1 MIEREVA
8 HRMFAKEFN
17 DSRFNLYSNSNSSSS
32 GNQDIYSPN
41 FIISPTGLKV
51 NRVFVVG
58 VVTEVDRL
66 SDQAGS
72 EKEIW
77 RARIS
82 DPTGA
87 FTVYAGSYQPEA
99 SLFLSTVS
107 VPSYVMVL
115 GKVRSYEPGDGSVYV
130 SLRPEEINYV
140 DESVRDRWIADTAE
154 MTLDRLDAFD
164 RFFSSGVGGE
174 KIADRMSACNIPQT
188 LASGMCLSLDYYH
201 KDKEYYDSLK
211 NVIKQALCTIKKSS
225 GQQEKEPDYEHVIQ
239 SLLESIDDGSG
250 FDYLNYIEK
259 AGSKGVPEKIADSTL
274 KSLLSKGHIYEP
286 KAGFFKVIH

>member
-1 MIEREVA
+1 MVEREVA
-8 HRMFAKEFN
+8 HRMFAREFN
-17 DSRFNLYSNSNSSSS
+17 DSRFNLYSNSSSS

-41 FIISPTGLKV
+41 FVISPTGLKV
-51 NRVFVVG
+51 NRIFVVG
-58 VVTEVDRL
+58 VVTEVDKL

-72 EKEIW
+72 EKELW

-99 SLFLSTVS
+99 SFFLSTVN

-140 DESVRDRWIADTAE
+140 DESVRDRWIADAAE

-164 RFFSSGVGGE
+164 RFFSSDAGNE
-174 KIADRMSACNIPQT
+174 KFTDRISACDIPQT
-188 LASGMCLSLDYYH
+188 LASGMCLSLDYYR
-201 KDKEYYDSLK
+201 KDREYYNSLK
-211 NVIKQALCTIKKSS
+211 NVVKQALCTIKESS
-225 GQQEKEPDYEHVIQ
+225 DPQKVEPDYDHIVQ
-239 SLLESIDDGSG
+239 SVLESIDDGSG
-250 FDYLNYIEK
+250 FDYSDYIED
-259 AGSKGVPEKIADSTL
+259 AVSQGVPEKIANSTL
-274 KSLLSKGHIYEP
+274 KSLLSKGYIYEP
-286 KAGFFKVIH
+286 KAGFFKVIY

>member
-1 MIEREVA
+1 MVEREVA
-8 HRMFAKEFN
+8 HRMFAQEFN
-17 DSRFNLYSNSNSSSS
+17 DSRFNLYSNSSLS
-32 GNQDIYSPN
+32 GNQEVYSPN
-41 FIISPTGLKV
+41 FLISPTGLKV

-58 VVTEVDRL
+58 VITEVDRL
-66 SDQAGS
+66 SDQNGS
-72 EKEIW
+72 EKELW

-99 SLFLSTVS
+99 SIFLSTVS

-140 DESVRDRWIADTAE
+140 DESVRDRWIVDTAE
-154 MTLDRLDAFD
+154 MTLERLDAFE
-164 RFFSSGVGGE
+164 RFFSSGHGTGKLSDSME
-174 KIADRMSACNIPQT
+174 SCGIPQT

-201 KDKEYYDSLK
+201 KDKEYYDSLRCVLK
-211 NVIKQALCTIKKSS
+211 KALCSIGASLDTP
-225 GQQEKEPDYEHVIQ
+225 EEETDYESIVQ
-239 SLLESIDDGSG
+239 SILEILDDGNG
-250 FDYLNYIEK
+250 FDYSEYIGK
-259 AGSKGVPEKIADSTL
+259 AVSQNIPGNIADSTL

-286 KAGFFKVIH
+286 RAGFFKVIH

>member
-1 MIEREVA
+1 MVEREVA
-8 HRMFAKEFN
+8 HRIFAREFN
-17 DSRFNLYSNSNSSSS
+17 DSRFNLYSNSSSS
-32 GNQDIYSPN
+32 GDQDIYSPN

-51 NRVFVVG
+51 NRIFMVG
-58 VVTEVDRL
+58 VITEVDKL

-72 EKEIW
+72 EKELW

-99 SLFLSTVS
+99 SFFLSTVN

-140 DESVRDRWIADTAE
+140 DESVRDRWVADTAE

-164 RFFSSGVGGE
+164 RFFSSDAGNE
-174 KIADRMSACNIPQT
+174 KLTDRISACDIPQP
-188 LASGMCLSLDYYH
+188 LASGICLSLDYYR

-211 NVIKQALCTIKKSS
+211 NVVRQALCTIKESS
-225 GQQEKEPDYEHVIQ
+225 GQHEAEPDFDHIIQ
-239 SLLESIDDGSG
+239 SVLDIIDDGNG
-250 FDYLNYIEK
+250 FDYSNYIEK
-259 AGSKGVPEKIADSTL
+259 AVSQGVPEKVADSML

>member
-1 MIEREVA
+1 MVEREVA

-17 DSRFNLYSNSNSSSS
+17 DSRFNLYSNSSSS

-51 NRVFVVG
+51 NRIFMVG

-72 EKEIW
+72 EKELW

-99 SLFLSTVS
+99 SFFLSNVN

-140 DESVRDRWIADTAE
+140 DESVRDRWIVDTAE

-164 RFFSSGVGGE
+164 RFFSSGTDNE
-174 KIADRMSACNIPQT
+174 KITDRMSVCNIPQT

-201 KDKEYYDSLK
+201 KDKEYYNSLK
-211 NVIKQALCTIKKSS
+211 SVVKQALCTISKSS
-225 GQQEKEPDYEHVIQ
+225 AQQDVEPDYEHIIQ
-239 SLLESIDDGSG
+239 SVLESIDDGSG
-250 FDYLNYIEK
+250 FEYFNYIGK
-259 AGSKGVPEKIADSTL
+259 AVSQGVPERIADSTL

>member
-1 MIEREVA
+1 MVEREVA
-8 HRMFAKEFN
+8 HRMFAQEFN
-17 DSRFNLYSNSNSSSS
+17 DSRFNLYSNSSLP
-32 GNQDIYSPN
+32 GNQEVYSPN
-41 FIISPTGLKV
+41 FLISPTGLKV

-58 VVTEVDRL
+58 VITEVDRL
-66 SDQAGS
+66 SDQNGS
-72 EKEIW
+72 EKELW

-99 SLFLSTVS
+99 SVFLSTVS

-140 DESVRDRWIADTAE
+140 DESVRDRWIVDTAE
-154 MTLDRLDAFD
+154 MTLERLDAFD
-164 RFFSSGVGGE
+164 RFFSSSIGTE
-174 KIADRMSACNIPQT
+174 KLMDRIKSCNIPQT

-211 NVIKQALCTIKKSS
+211 CVLKKALCSIGASLDNP
-225 GQQEKEPDYEHVIQ
+225 EDEPDYESIVQ
-239 SLLESIDDGSG
+239 SILETLDDGGG
-250 FDYLNYIEK
+250 FDYSKYIGEAVSQK
-259 AGSKGVPEKIADSTL
+259 IPQSIADSTL

-286 KAGFFKVIH
+286 KAGLFKVIH

>member
-1 MIEREVA
+1 MVEREVA
-8 HRMFAKEFN
+8 HRMFAREFN
-17 DSRFNLYSNSNSSSS
+17 DSRFNLYSNSSSS

-51 NRVFVVG
+51 NRIFVVG
-58 VVTEVDRL
+58 VVTEVDKL

-72 EKEIW
+72 EKELW

-99 SLFLSTVS
+99 SFFLSTVN

-130 SLRPEEINYV
+130 SLRPEEINHV
-140 DESVRDRWIADTAE
+140 DETVRDRWIADTAE

-164 RFFSSGVGGE
+164 RFFSSGTGNE
-174 KIADRMSACNIPQT
+174 KLADRISACNIPQT
-188 LASGMCLSLDYYH
+188 LASGMCLSLDYYR
-201 KDKEYYDSLK
+201 KDKEYYNSLK
-211 NVIKQALCTIKKSS
+211 NVVKQALCTIKESS
-225 GQQEKEPDYEHVIQ
+225 GPHEVDPDYDHIVQ
-239 SLLESIDDGSG
+239 SVLESIDDGSG
-250 FDYLNYIEK
+250 FDYSNYIGK
-259 AGSKGVPEKIADSTL
+259 AVSQGVPEQIAVSTL